1 MQSVVDASGNS
12 LGLPAGTTN
21 YQYDGNGNVWN
32 AHNAANTAGNRNVT
46 YNLLNLPLVVTN
58 LNGTI
63 TYTYDAAGN
72 KLRKVSV
79 QSGVTT
85 NTDYIGGIQ
94 YTGTTS
100 ENIQYIMTEEGQAA
114 PNGTTNYDYQYFL
127 GDNLGNTRL
136 SFGTKTGATV
146 KYQKD
151 DYYPFGMEISDTVS
165 NPKNYY
171 LYNKKELQSEF
182 GEYDYGA
189 RFYDPVIARWTTVD
203 PKAELDRRWSAYV
216 YGLDNAIRFE
226 DPDGMEACDPCDV
239 PDGDCGNCNM
249 TRSVGGHVVSTESFN
264 SPAPIPGLT
273 GEDVD
278 KVSNAYTIIGGGIS
292 ALGYAGSVFGPEVPA
307 VLVPIGTGISSLGA
321 GISVAHDLSNG
332 NVGSAVTTAVLDQG
346 FGAMKSV
353 IEDSKAITTTGKIIL
368 GATNLAASTVA
379 GKIADKIKTDHQQPQ
394 VKIEPQKKTKD
405 DPKKDKFVQDWF
417 KSKEKKK

>member
-1 MQSVVDASGNS
+1 
-12 LGLPAGTTN
+12 
-21 YQYDGNGNVWN
+21 
-32 AHNAANTAGNRNVT
+32 
-46 YNLLNLPLVVTN
+46 
-58 LNGTI
+58 
-63 TYTYDAAGN
+63 
-72 KLRKVSV
+72 V

-189 RFYDPVIARWTTVD
+189 RFYDPVIGRWTTVD
-203 PKAELDRRWSAYV
+203 PLAEKSRRFSPYNYAEDDPIT
-216 YGLDNAIRFE
+216 LT
-226 DPDGMEACDPCDV
+226 DPDGMEVVNPKHMVLSNLELIKKLHQFDLAVARITGRNIHSYKFIITGGDRYKENGKIYSATNDKVIKRAAHHSRHLQEEGAIAVDLSYPKGIGDDV
-239 PDGDCGNCNM
+239 IKEAAAEAGFRFNPDGSDY
-249 TRSVGGHVVSTESFN
+249 SDGHFHIDLDIDHGSGKQSKYATDYLN
-264 SPAPIPGLT
+264 DP
-273 GEDVD
+273 DVD
-278 KVSNAYTIIGGGIS
+278 
-292 ALGYAGSVFGPEVPA
+292 
-307 VLVPIGTGISSLGA
+307 
-321 GISVAHDLSNG
+321 
-332 NVGSAVTTAVLDQG
+332 DQHKPTDDEL
-346 FGAMKSV
+346 AETV
-353 IEDSKAITTTGKIIL
+353 QEDSNLLRDAIFHNTTI
-368 GATNLAASTVA
+368 SQSFF
-379 GKIADKIKTDHQQPQ
+379 DKIQEDWEKFMDR
-394 VKIEPQKKTKD
+394 VKQEEKEREKMIEAM
-405 DPKKDKFVQDWF
+405 
-417 KSKEKKK
+417 KEKKKKDGG